1 MNLRELQGERRSRA
15 AAKLLP
21 YVGYIIQSG
30 VAFVLMFILIA
41 FSAWYTSLLKDV
53 PSGVPIR
60 WIMLAVLLPAA
71 VHSSFRT
78 YLQPADAVFLLPQEH
93 RMKEYF
99 SAAWIRGTVWKGLR
113 LLLVLILLWPLYIRT
128 ADSPKSLFVTAALLL
143 GVKLL
148 SAYGCWREMKMLS
161 PAASAGYR
169 LLRWAALGLII
180 AAWLWQP
187 FHKGLGFSML
197 LAAAYLAALA
207 VPGRH
212 AVPWERLIALEK
224 VQSGRAQMLLGWF
237 VEVPGRQ
244 QRVYSRRWLSRWG
257 AGLPW
262 RRDSAYRYLLTKSF
276 ARGDVFGIVLRIG
289 LLALLLEWW
298 NRGSLVGAGIY
309 LFFLFI
315 TGVQLSALS
324 KLHGESF
331 WLTVYPLP
339 ENSRTR
345 STVSFVFRV
354 HLAFALSLWLPLAA
368 GGSGE
373 LPRALGVLAAG
384 VALTLIIRLRLERK
398 MRRAEDDDL

>member
-1 MNLRELQGERRSRA
+1 MDLKELQGERRSRA
-15 AAKLLP
+15 AGKLLP

-30 VAFVLMFILIA
+30 VAFVLLFILIA
-41 FSAWYTSLLKDV
+41 FSAWYTSVLKDI

-60 WIMLAVLLPAA
+60 WIMLAALLPAA

-93 RMKEYF
+93 RMHEYF
-99 SAAWIRGTVWKGLR
+99 APAWIRGTVWKSLR
-113 LLLVLILLWPLYIRT
+113 LLMALLILWPLYIRT
-128 ADSPKSLFVTAALLL
+128 EESPKSLLVTAALLL

-148 SAYGCWREMKMLS
+148 SAYGCWRELKMLS
-161 PAASAGYR
+161 LAASAGYR
-169 LLRWAALGLII
+169 LLRWAVGGLII

-187 FHKGLGFSML
+187 FHKGMGFSML

-207 VPGRH
+207 VPARH
-212 AVPWERLIALEK
+212 AVPWERLIAQEK

-244 QRVYSRRWLSRWG
+244 QRVYFRRWLSRWG

-262 RRDSAYRYLLTKSF
+262 RPDSAYRYLLTKSF
-276 ARGDVFGIVLRIG
+276 ARGDILGIVLRLG
-289 LLALLLEWW
+289 VLALVLEWW

-315 TGVQLSALS
+315 IGVQLSALS

-339 ENSRTR
+339 ENSRSR
-345 STVSFVFRV
+345 STVSFVFRA
-354 HLAFALSLWLPLAA
+354 HLAFALALWLPLAA
-368 GGSGE
+368 GSGT
-373 LPRALGVLAAG
+373 LLRALGSLAAG
-384 VALTLIIRLRLERK
+384 AALVLIVRTRLGRK
-398 MRRAEDDDL
+398 MRSVGDDDF